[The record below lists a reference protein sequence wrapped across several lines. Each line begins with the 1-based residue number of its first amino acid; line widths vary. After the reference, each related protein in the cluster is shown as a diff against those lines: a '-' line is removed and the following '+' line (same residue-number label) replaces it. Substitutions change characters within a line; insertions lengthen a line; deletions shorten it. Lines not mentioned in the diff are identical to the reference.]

1 MDTAPSDFP
10 FGILDVAQLL
20 HLNIRRRQA
29 ESVYADCPF
38 CGDKRG
44 KLNLNF
50 SKNVWRCN
58 YCGVHGGM
66 LALYARVHGTT
77 NSAAY
82 SEICDA
88 LQTGETGWGCG
99 SISTAAGTSFREF
112 PASGRLYEET
122 PHPSRTDAQTVH
134 QTLSLLFHMLTLKPE
149 HLAHLKS
156 EKRGLTDEQIKK
168 LGFKSTPP
176 YHQCRSLA
184 ARLIAQGYTV
194 EGVPGF
200 YQDKDGCWTV
210 AFSSYASGILI
221 PAVNMDGFLCGA
233 QILLDKPF
241 KNANDPPE
249 KAGTKYIWF
258 SSASKPMGTGS
269 GSPVHFVGDPSSR
282 VVYVTEGLL
291 KADIAHCLTGRSFVA
306 IAGANNVRGLDK
318 IFSKLEQNGT
328 ELIIEAHDMDKRS
341 NPMIAKGCS
350 EIFRIAKAHGIE
362 CRSLTW
368 DPNYKGI
375 DDWQLSLRRKARGT
389 KCENG
394 RKAVPPGNEPG
405 KVPRKAQGNE
415 RPAATSKPQ
424 CETQQFR
431 LYQLALD
438 AQQPIPFAFR
448 GIGALHRAGYSQPPA
463 SLYRLVLDTGLPR
476 EKTQPDEDFLHDVR
490 THCRESLPRNGGRP
504 LAAPD
509 GVELYSSGERR
520 YFYVEPS
527 GFVQTQFSPFL
538 AKRAQ
543 MPQRNIG

>member
-10 FGILDVAQLL
+10 FDLLDVAQLL

-50 SKNVWRCN
+50 AKNVWRCN
-58 YCGVHGGM
+58 YCDARGGM

-88 LQTGETGWGCG
+88 LQTGETGWGCD
-99 SISTAAGTSFREF
+99 SSTATAGTSFGKS
-112 PASGRLYEET
+112 PAFGRLYEET
-122 PHPSRTDAQTVH
+122 PQSSRADAQTVH
-134 QTLSLLFHMLTLKPE
+134 QTLSLLLNMLTLKPE

-156 EKRGLTDEQIKK
+156 DKRGLTDEQINK

-176 YHQCRSLA
+176 YHQCRSLT

-221 PAVNMDGFLCGA
+221 PAVDMDGFLCGA

-241 KNANDPPE
+241 KDANAPPE
-249 KAGTKYIWF
+249 KTGAKYIWF

-269 GSPVHFVGDPSSR
+269 GSPVHFVGDSFSR

-318 IFSKLEQNGT
+318 VFAMLAQNGT
-328 ELIIEAHDMDKRS
+328 ELIVEAHDMDKRS

-350 EIFRIAKAHGIE
+350 EVRRIAKAHGIE

-375 DDWQLSLRRKARGT
+375 DDWQLSLRRKARET
-389 KCENG
+389 KCENDQEAIRL
-394 RKAVPPGNEPG
+394 RKGPGEERSATTPE
-405 KVPRKAQGNE
+405 RQDKAQ
-415 RPAATSKPQ
+415 R
-424 CETQQFR
+424 FR
-431 LYQLALD
+431 LYQLAFD
-438 AQQPIPFAFR
+438 TQQPIPFAFR
-448 GIGALHRAGYSQPPA
+448 GIGALHKAGYAQPPA
-463 SLYRLVLDTGLPR
+463 ALYRLVLDTDLPR
-476 EKTQPDEDFLHDVR
+476 RDAQADKDFLQDVR
-490 THCRESLPRNGGRP
+490 THCRKELPQNSGRP
-504 LAAPD
+504 MAASD
-509 GVELYSSGERR
+509 VVELYDSDERH

-527 GFVQTQFSPFL
+527 GFVQTQFSPLL
-538 AKRAQ
+538 AHR
-543 MPQRNIG
+543 